1 MVSAFPRSAVPLVP
15 TVPRGNESYLHLS
28 SSANGFMPP
37 RIFGF
42 GKALRA
48 CSAKRKSSRVVI
60 FRFTGEPG
68 TTARIDPPI
77 RASRRPRPGRRGYLA
92 LELRMGVGHSRRAY
106 LIQCKAV
113 EKLYLTK
120 NLKITLDVIRTY
132 PEMKRSGSLYIVSY
146 IILEK
151 EQT

>member
-1 MVSAFPRSAVPLVP
+1 MGIECKIVSVDKGATELYLSQHL
-15 TVPRGNESYLHLS
+15 TVDKKGIHQIEQISNYLE
-28 SSANGFMPP
+28 
-37 RIFGF
+37 
-42 GKALRA
+42 K
-48 CSAKRKSSRVVI
+48 
-60 FRFTGEPG
+60 T
-68 TTARIDPPI
+68 
-77 RASRRPRPGRRGYLA
+77 GRRGYLA